1 MRGRLPLLFRGSGSE
16 PLLGDIG
23 KGGEMPPTEWPASDG
38 TRGREEGARTG
49 AGQARGRPFPVTR
62 TRCCQPMEARRG
74 FEGRREGCAPQAGGG
89 GRRPWGHLPTRTEVC
104 RRRRAVPFQL
114 TTTSRRSFTVACGA
128 PLGSWE
134 WLHSIPC
141 SKRHVHRVTMYD
153 VLRDTYLTCPL
164 RMEILVADITSQI
177 LQCSE
182 GHTLRQGI
190 AGAKHTTPMGFS
202 RQVACPPQRTSL
214 RPHSHFLPSYPPVR
228 HLLAL

>member
-1 MRGRLPLLFRGSGSE
+1 M
-16 PLLGDIG
+16 
-23 KGGEMPPTEWPASDG
+23 
-38 TRGREEGARTG
+38 
-49 AGQARGRPFPVTR
+49 
-62 TRCCQPMEARRG
+62 
-74 FEGRREGCAPQAGGG
+74 
-89 GRRPWGHLPTRTEVC
+89 
-104 RRRRAVPFQL
+104 PFQL
-114 TTTSRRSFTVACGA
+114 TTTSRRSFTVACGE

-141 SKRHVHRVTMYD
+141 SKRHVHRATMYD

-214 RPHSHFLPSYPPVR
+214 HLHSHFLPSYPPVR
-228 HLLAL
+228 HLLALGLMVLLGCRSLLICLGSSLYSGKMFAEVTNISPQSVL